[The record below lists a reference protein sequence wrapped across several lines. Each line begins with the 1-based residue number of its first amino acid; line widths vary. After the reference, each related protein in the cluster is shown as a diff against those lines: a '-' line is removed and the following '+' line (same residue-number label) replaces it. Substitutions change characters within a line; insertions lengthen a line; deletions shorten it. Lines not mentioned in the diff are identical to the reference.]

1 MMYTSYESGI
11 IAPLVLG
18 SEDGTSLSVCQF
30 TTGRDAHRHDWDGAE
45 RADDAPAFSQAR
57 SWLDRYFARKAPDPA
72 ELTLAPQGTTF
83 QRAVWD
89 ALLAIPYG
97 QTVTYGWVAQRVS
110 EARGSRTS
118 ARAAGGAVGAN
129 PIGII
134 IPCHRV
140 VGAQGSLTGF
150 GGGIETKV
158 TLLGHEGVDLSRLSV
173 PAGGT
178 AL

>member
-1 MMYTSYESGI
+1 MIHSVYEAGAIS
-11 IAPLVLG
+11 PLVLG

-30 TTGRDAHRHDWDGAE
+30 TTGRDAHRHDWNSAE
-45 RADDAPAFSQAR
+45 RSDDAPAFSQAR
-57 SWLDRYFARKAPDPA
+57 SWLDRYFAGKAPDPA
-72 ELTLAPQGTTF
+72 ELTLAPQGTAF
-83 QRAVWD
+83 QHAVWN

-97 QTVTYGWVAQRVS
+97 QTATYGWVAQRVG
-110 EARGSRTS
+110 EARGTKTS
-118 ARAAGGAVGAN
+118 ARAVGGAVGAN

-134 IPCHRV
+134 VPCHRV

-150 GGGIETKV
+150 GGGIETKIA
-158 TLLGHEGVDLSRLSV
+158 LLRHEGVDLSHLSV